1 MSSILPLGRTMNFGR
16 NASAGTTRAALRN
29 VSGIGFLVDTP
40 ANAST
45 LTITEATAPT
55 GGTSQNLAG
64 GATPANNVA
73 VFTQTSGVW
82 TRVTS
87 GISGAVVT
95 VSGTPDLL
103 YVWVPQGA
111 LSDGFAYLTGAHSAK
126 VTQYVT
132 GDLDAQRA
140 PNLLQNYTA

>member
-16 NASAGTTRAALRN
+16 NASAGTTRVALRDC
-29 VSGIGFLVDTP
+29 SGVGFLVDTP
-40 ANAST
+40 AAAST
-45 LTITEATAPT
+45 FTITEQTLPS

-64 GATPANNVA
+64 GATLANNVF
-73 VFTQTSGVW
+73 VFTQLAGVW
-82 TRVTS
+82 TQVTT

-111 LSDGFAYLTGAHSAK
+111 LSDGFSYLVGAHSAK
-126 VTQYVT
+126 VTQYIQ
-132 GDLDAQRA
+132 GDLEVQRKPA
-140 PNLLQNYTA
+140 NLRDVRA

>member
-1 MSSILPLGRTMNFGR
+1 
-16 NASAGTTRAALRN
+16 
-29 VSGIGFLVDTP
+29 TP
-40 ANAST
+40 AAAST
-45 LTITEATAPT
+45 LTVTEANAAS
-55 GGTSQNLAG
+55 GGTSQNIAG
-64 GATPANNVA
+64 GLTPANNVR

-82 TRVTS
+82 TQQTT

-111 LSDGFAYLTGAHSAK
+111 LSDGFGWLTGAHSAK
-126 VTQYVT
+126 VTTYVT
-132 GDLDAQRA
+132 GDIDVARA